1 MAQAVAMMAV
11 TDSHRKLF
19 IANEWV
25 PSSDAKETEVR
36 DPSSNEVIAHAAAAT
51 REDAK
56 KAMDAAQ
63 AAFDGPWGA
72 LSGGERGKL
81 LWKWAAVLSE
91 RRDAISEIETRNQ
104 GKTLREA
111 RADIA
116 FAIQTLEYYAG
127 MADKIEGS
135 TIPVPGARIN
145 YTLREPMGATVHI
158 APWNYPFQLAMRSLA
173 PALAAGNTAVLKPAS
188 LTPLSS
194 LAMAEAALL
203 AGLPPGTFN
212 VVTGGG
218 STVGDALLNHART
231 AAVAFTGSVT
241 TGLQVA
247 AAAANKV
254 LPVTLELGGKSPNI
268 VFDDA
273 DLAAAV
279 KGVMYGIFL
288 NAGQMCW
295 AGSRL
300 LVHEPIAKAFLENLK
315 AEAEKLAMGP
325 GLDKAT
331 RMGPLVSRDHRS
343 TVEHYIE
350 AGKHEA
356 KLLTGG
362 HEPTDA
368 KLSKGNYLAP
378 TVFTDVPRNAKI
390 AREEIFGPV
399 LSVFSF
405 KDEKEA
411 VEIAN
416 DTEFGLFSG
425 IWTRSLSRAHKV
437 AAKIQAGMV
446 AVNEYPVTFPQT
458 PFGGYKM
465 SGVGHEQGQDAVYQY
480 TRLKN
485 VTVYLG

>member
-1 MAQAVAMMAV
+1 MLAV
-11 TDSHRKLF
+11 TDLHRKLF

-25 PSSDAKETEVR
+25 SSSDGKETEIK
-36 DPSSNEVIAHAAAAT
+36 DPSTNEVIAHAAAAT
-51 REDAK
+51 RDDARM
-56 KAMDAAQ
+56 AIDAAQ
-63 AAFDGPWGA
+63 AAFDGPWSA
-72 LSGGERGKL
+72 LTPSERGKL
-81 LWKWAAVLSE
+81 LWKWAEALTAK
-91 RRDAISEIETRNQ
+91 RDVISETETRNQ

-127 MADKIEGS
+127 LSDKIEGA
-135 TIPVPGARIN
+135 TIPVPGPRLN
-145 YTLREPMGATVHI
+145 YTLREPLGVTVHI

-194 LAMAEAALL
+194 LAMAEAALQ
-203 AGLPPGTFN
+203 AGLPAGAFN

-218 STVGDALLNHART
+218 STAGDALLTHPRT
-231 AAVAFTGSVT
+231 AAIAFTGSVT

-247 AAAANKV
+247 TAAASKV
-254 LPVTLELGGKSPNI
+254 VPVTLELGGKSPNI

-279 KGVMYGIFL
+279 KGVIYGIFL

-300 LVHEPIAKAFLENLK
+300 LVHEPIAKAFLEQLK
-315 AEAEKLAMGP
+315 AESEKLALGP

-331 RMGPLVSRDHRS
+331 RMGPLVSKDHKA
-343 TVEHYIE
+343 TVEAFVE
-350 AGKHEA
+350 KGKQEA

-362 HEPTDA
+362 QAVIDP
-368 KLSKGNYLAP
+368 KLAKGNFMQP
-378 TVFTDVPRNAKI
+378 TIFTEVPREAII

-399 LSVFSF
+399 LAAFTF

-411 VEIAN
+411 LEIAN
-416 DTEFGLFSG
+416 DSQFGLYSG
-425 IWTRSLSRAHKV
+425 VWTKGLGRAHRV
-437 AAKIQAGMV
+437 AAKLQAGMV

-465 SGVGHEQGQDAVYQY
+465 SGVGHEQGQDAIYHY

-485 VTVYLG
+485 VTVRID

>member
-1 MAQAVAMMAV
+1 MLQSQGAK
-11 TDSHRKLF
+11 HKLF

-25 PSSDAKETEVR
+25 PSSDGRESEVR
-36 DPSSNEVIAHAAAAT
+36 DPSSNEVIAYAAAAT
-51 REDAK
+51 KDDAR
-56 KAMDAAQ
+56 KAIDAAQ
-63 AAFDGPWGA
+63 TAFDGPWGA
-72 LSGGERGKL
+72 LSPSEKGKL
-81 LWKWAAVLSE
+81 LWKWAQVLNE
-91 RRDAISEIETRNQ
+91 KRDAISETETRNQ

-127 MADKIEGS
+127 LSDKIEGA
-135 TIPVPGARIN
+135 TIPVPGPRLN
-145 YTLREPMGATVHI
+145 YTLREPLGVTVHI

-173 PALAAGNTAVLKPAS
+173 PAIAAGNTAVLKPAS

-194 LAMAEAALL
+194 LAMAEAALQ

-212 VVTGGG
+212 VVTGSGA
-218 STVGDALLNHART
+218 TVGDALLRHPRV

-247 AAAANKV
+247 AAAASKV

-300 LVHEPIAKAFLENLK
+300 LVHEPIAKGFLDSLK
-315 AEAEKLAMGP
+315 AEAEKLALGP

-331 RMGPLVSRDHRS
+331 RMGPLVSKDHKA
-343 TVEHYIE
+343 TVEGFIE
-350 AGKHEA
+350 KGKSEA
-356 KLLTGG
+356 KVLTGG
-362 HEPTDA
+362 HAVTDP
-368 KLSKGNYLAP
+368 KLAKGNYLPP
-378 TVFTDVPRNAKI
+378 TIFTDVPRGAII

-399 LSVFSF
+399 LSVFTF

-411 VEIAN
+411 LEIAN
-416 DTEFGLFSG
+416 DSQFGLYSG
-425 IWTRSLSRAHKV
+425 VWTKNLGRAHRM
-437 AAKIQAGMV
+437 AAKLQAGQV
-446 AVNEYPVTFPQT
+446 AVNEYPVTFPQS

-465 SGVGHEQGQDAVYQY
+465 SGVGHEQGQDAIYNY

-485 VTVYLG
+485 VTVRLD

>member
-1 MAQAVAMMAV
+1 MLQSQGAK
-11 TDSHRKLF
+11 HKLF

-25 PSSDAKETEVR
+25 PSSDGRETEVR

-51 REDAK
+51 KDDAR
-56 KAMDAAQ
+56 KAIDAAQ
-63 AAFDGPWGA
+63 TAFDGPWGA
-72 LSGGERGKL
+72 LPPSEKGKL
-81 LWKWAAVLSE
+81 LWKWAQVLYE
-91 RRDAISEIETRNQ
+91 KRDAISETETRNQ

-127 MADKIEGS
+127 LSDKIEGA
-135 TIPVPGARIN
+135 TIPVPGPRLN
-145 YTLREPMGATVHI
+145 YTLREPLGVTVHI

-173 PALAAGNTAVLKPAS
+173 PAIAAGNTAVLKPAS

-194 LAMAEAALL
+194 LAMAEAALQ
-203 AGLPPGTFN
+203 AGLPAGTFN
-212 VVTGGG
+212 VVTGSGA
-218 STVGDALLNHART
+218 TVGDALLTHPRV

-247 AAAANKV
+247 AAAASKV

-300 LVHEPIAKAFLENLK
+300 LVHEPIAKGFLDSLK
-315 AEAEKLAMGP
+315 VEAEKLALGP

-331 RMGPLVSRDHRS
+331 RMGPLVSGEHLA
-343 TVEHYIE
+343 TVESYVE
-350 AGKHEA
+350 KGRHEA

-362 HEPTDA
+362 HAVTDP
-368 KLSKGNYLAP
+368 KLAKGNYMQP
-378 TVFTDVPRNAKI
+378 TIFTEVPRGAVIAK
-390 AREEIFGPV
+390 EEIFGPV
-399 LSVFSF
+399 LAAFTF
-405 KDEKEA
+405 KDEREA
-411 VEIAN
+411 LEIAN
-416 DTEFGLFSG
+416 DSTFGLYSG
-425 IWTRSLSRAHKV
+425 IWTKSLGRAHRV
-437 AAKIQAGMV
+437 AAKLQAGMV
-446 AVNEYPVTFPQT
+446 AVNEYPVTFPMT

-465 SGVGHEQGQDAVYQY
+465 SGVGHEQGQDAIYHY

-485 VTVYLG
+485 VTMRLD